1 MRFKSLIVALSIVGI
16 WFGLVGQEVPLVQP
30 SELPPDQRGRV
41 LAAISSLEE
50 ILADWRLGCGGVAV
64 RLKWSQYQLARFVA
78 GRLAGLGYPARLAH
92 AGEEW
97 WVLVRVGD
105 DQAPFWVPVV
115 PGIAKPE
122 DEKCYQPG
130 VFLGHVPWDG
140 RGGFLPQYLSPE
152 EILPLPPNR
161 PPQGKIRFT
170 PLAPRAGGEVWFFGS
185 LCVDPDGVIVS
196 MVWNFGDGETSTA
209 LNPTHVYQRE
219 GDYTVTLTLVDNGGA
234 EVRLTK
240 TVKVREE
247 APSGGGCG
255 CGG

>member
-1 MRFKSLIVALSIVGI
+1 MRSKLVVVALSIVGI
-16 WFGLVGQEVPLVQP
+16 GLGVVTQEVPLVQP

-50 ILADWRLGCGGVAV
+50 ILADWRLGCGGAAV
-64 RLKWSQYQLARFVA
+64 RLSWSEYQLARFVA
-78 GRLAGLGYPARLAH
+78 GRRTGLGYPSRLAR

-97 WVLVRVGD
+97 WVLVRVGN

-140 RGGFLPQYLSPE
+140 QDGFLPQYLSPE
-152 EILPLPPNR
+152 EVLPLPPNR
-161 PPQGKIRFT
+161 LPQGKIRFT
-170 PLAPRAGGEVWFFGS
+170 PLAPRASEKVRFFGS
-185 LCVDPDGVIVS
+185 RCADPDGVIVT
-196 MVWNFGDGETSTA
+196 MIWDFGDGETSTA
-209 LNPTHVYQRE
+209 LNPTHVYDRE
-219 GDYTVTLTLVDNGGA
+219 GDFTVTLTLVDDGGA
-234 EVRLTK
+234 EVQLTK

-247 APSGGGCG
+247 VPSEGGCN
-255 CGG
+255 CGD